1 MVGIAAAFVVIR
13 FAFKVV
19 YSKLEIGL
27 DDWAVLATLLTATPS
42 AIVTVYGTVEHG
54 LGQDIWTLSPEEI
67 TKMLKFF
74 YIMASLYFTQVT
86 LLKLTLIFFY
96 IRVFPAKPVQRL
108 LWGTVA
114 FVVAWGF
121 VFVVV
126 AIFQCRKYPS
136 TKSRMLII

>member
-1 MVGIAAAFVVIR
+1 MVAIAAAFVVMR
-13 FAFKVV
+13 FAFKIV
-19 YSKLEIGL
+19 YSKVEIGL
-27 DDWAVLATLLTATPS
+27 DDWAVLGTLLTATPS

-54 LGQDIWTLSPEEI
+54 LGQDIWTLNPEEI

-86 LLKLTLIFFY
+86 LLKLTLLFFY

-108 LWGTVA
+108 LWSTVA

-136 TKSRMLII
+136 IKLALCIF